1 MNKIN
6 DIFAKRDGL
15 LSIYFTAG
23 YPAIDDTMA
32 VLTALQRGGVDFV
45 EVGMPFSDPLAD
57 GPVIQKASLDSL
69 NAGMSIKK
77 LMEQLDGM
85 RRTISIPVVLMGY
98 INPVM
103 HYGVE
108 RFLDDCKA
116 RGIDGVILPDLP
128 WEEYLANYKRLFD
141 ERDIRFIPLIAP
153 QTPDERIRQIDAQ
166 AEGFIYMVASAGI
179 TGNIKTSVDYRS
191 RYFDRI
197 AALGLRNKRMIGFGV
212 KDKAG
217 FDHACAHANGAIIG
231 TAFVKHIKENG
242 VSDESVA
249 KFISQVKG

>member
-1 MNKIN
+1 MNRIN

-45 EVGMPFSDPLAD
+45 EIGMPFSDPLAD

-85 RRTISIPVVLMGY
+85 RDTITIPVVLMGY

-116 RGIDGVILPDLP
+116 RGVDGVILPDLP
-128 WEEYLANYKRLFD
+128 WEEYLANYKALFD

-153 QTPDERIRQIDAQ
+153 QTPDDRIRQIDAQ
-166 AEGFIYMVASAGI
+166 ADGFIYMVASAGI

-197 AALGLRNKRMIGFGV
+197 NALGLRNKRMIGFGV

-231 TAFVKHIKENG
+231 TAFVKQIKENG
-242 VSDESVA
+242 VSDSSIA

>member
-1 MNKIN
+1 MNRIN

-23 YPAIDDTMA
+23 YPAVDDTMT

-45 EVGMPFSDPLAD
+45 EIGMPFSDPLAD
-57 GPVIQKASLDSL
+57 GPVIQRASLDSL

-85 RRTISIPVVLMGY
+85 RNTITIPVVLMGY

-116 RGIDGVILPDLP
+116 RGVDGVILPDLP
-128 WEEYLANYKRLFD
+128 WEEYLANYKALFD

-166 AEGFIYMVASAGI
+166 ADGFIYMVASAGI

-242 VSDESVA
+242 VSDSSIA

>member
-1 MNKIN
+1 MNRIN

>member
-1 MNKIN
+1 MNRIN

-45 EVGMPFSDPLAD
+45 EIGMPFSDPLAD
-57 GPVIQKASLDSL
+57 GPVIQKASLESL

-128 WEEYLANYKRLFD
+128 WEEYLVNYKRLFD

-166 AEGFIYMVASAGI
+166 ADGFIYMVASAGI

-217 FDHACAHANGAIIG
+217 FAHACAHANGAIIG
-231 TAFVKHIKENG
+231 TAFVKYIKENG

>member
-1 MNKIN
+1 MNRIN

-32 VLTALQRGGVDFV
+32 VLTALQRGGADFV

-242 VSDESVA
+242 VSDSSIA

>member
-1 MNKIN
+1 MNRIN

-23 YPAIDDTMA
+23 YPAVDDTMT

-45 EVGMPFSDPLAD
+45 EIGMPFSDPLAD
-57 GPVIQKASLDSL
+57 GPVIQRASLDSL

-85 RRTISIPVVLMGY
+85 RNTITIPVVLMGY

-116 RGIDGVILPDLP
+116 RGVDGVILPDLP
-128 WEEYLANYKRLFD
+128 WEEYLANYKALFD

-166 AEGFIYMVASAGI
+166 ADGFIYMVASAGI

-231 TAFVKHIKENG
+231 TAFVKHIKGNG
-242 VSDESVA
+242 ASDESVA

>member
-1 MNKIN
+1 MNRIN

-23 YPAIDDTMA
+23 YPAVDDTMT

-45 EVGMPFSDPLAD
+45 EIGMPFSDPLAD
-57 GPVIQKASLDSL
+57 GPVIQRASLDSL

-85 RRTISIPVVLMGY
+85 RDTITIPVVLMGY

-116 RGIDGVILPDLP
+116 RGVDGVILPDLP
-128 WEEYLANYKRLFD
+128 WEEHLANYKALFD

-153 QTPDERIRQIDAQ
+153 QTPDDRIRQIDAQ
-166 AEGFIYMVASAGI
+166 ADGFIYMVASAGI

-231 TAFVKHIKENG
+231 TAFVKYIKENG
-242 VSDESVA
+242 ISDSSIA

>member
-1 MNKIN
+1 MNRIN
-6 DIFAKRDGL
+6 DLFAHRDGL

-23 YPAIDDTMA
+23 FPNPDDTMQ
-32 VLTALQRGGVDFV
+32 VLSALQKGGVDFV
-45 EVGMPFSDPLAD
+45 EIGMPFSDPLAD
-57 GPVIQKASLDSL
+57 GPVIQRASLDAL
-69 NAGMSIKK
+69 HGGMCIKK
-77 LMEQLDGM
+77 LMSQLDGM
-85 RRTISIPVVLMGY
+85 RNSISIPVVLMGY

-103 HYGVE
+103 HYGFE

-116 RGIDGVILPDLP
+116 RGVDGLILPDLP
-128 WEEYLANYKRLFD
+128 WEEYLAQYRKLFD

-153 QTPDERIRQIDAQ
+153 QTPDDRIRQIDAD
-166 AEGFIYMVASAGI
+166 ADGFIYMVASAGI

-197 AALGLRNKRMIGFGV
+197 RALGLSNKRMIGFGV

-231 TAFVKHIKENG
+231 TAFVNYIKENG
-242 VSDESVA
+242 VSDEAIA
-249 KFISQVKG
+249 KFIKQVKG

>member
-1 MNKIN
+1 MNRIN

-23 YPAIDDTMA
+23 YPAVDDTMT

-45 EVGMPFSDPLAD
+45 EIGMPFSDPLAD
-57 GPVIQKASLDSL
+57 GPVIQRASLDSL

-85 RRTISIPVVLMGY
+85 RNTITIPVVLMGY

-166 AEGFIYMVASAGI
+166 ADGFIYMVASAGI

-197 AALGLRNKRMIGFGV
+197 NALGLRNKRMIGFGV

-231 TAFVKHIKENG
+231 TAFVKYIKENG